1 VTAASS
7 TPATLADY
15 LGSKACPAG
24 LSEVL
29 LASANACI
37 EISRL
42 VRRGGLAGALGA
54 AAGENVQG
62 EVQKALDVLA
72 NDILL
77 KAAKDC
83 PRIAAC
89 ASEELDHAI
98 VMNADGDHLLLFDPL
113 DGSSNIDVN
122 APIGTI
128 LSVLHRGAHETL
140 DDEAFLQSGRLQL
153 AAAYAVYG
161 PQTIF
166 VVTLGEGVAA
176 FTLDPESG
184 AFLMTTDSLK
194 VPGAAQEFAI
204 NMANMRHWRLGVRT
218 YIEECLAG
226 ATGARGKN
234 FNMRWLAAMVGDMHR
249 VLTRGGVFLY
259 PWDDREPS
267 RPGKLRLMYE
277 ANPFAMLVEAAGGR
291 AVDEVGEILDVVPT
305 ALHQRTSVVMG
316 AREEVERVLSLSARV
331 SG

>member
-1 VTAASS
+1 
-7 TPATLADY
+7 
-15 LGSKACPAG
+15 
-24 LSEVL
+24 LSDVL
-29 LASANACI
+29 LASANACV

-77 KAAKDC
+77 KAATAC

-98 VMNADGDHLLLFDPL
+98 VMNAEGDHLLLFDPL

-128 LSVLHRGAHETL
+128 LSVLPRRADGAL
-140 DDEAFLQSGRLQL
+140 GDDAFLQSGRLQL

-161 PQTIF
+161 PQTLF

-176 FTLDPESG
+176 FTLDPESDT
-184 AFLMTTDSLK
+184 FLMTTNALK
-194 VPGAAQEFAI
+194 IPEAAQEFAI
-204 NMANMRHWRLGVRT
+204 NMANMRHWRSGVRT

-226 ATGARGKN
+226 ALGPRGKN

-291 AVDEVGEILDVVPT
+291 AIDEVGDILDVAPT

-316 AREEVERVLSLSARV
+316 AREEVERVLSLRAEAP
-331 SG
+331 G

>member
-1 VTAASS
+1 MCLQT
-7 TPATLADY
+7 TF
-15 LGSKACPAG
+15 
-24 LSEVL
+24 
-29 LASANACI
+29 
-37 EISRL
+37 
-42 VRRGGLAGALGA
+42 
-54 AAGENVQG
+54 
-62 EVQKALDVLA
+62 
-72 NDILL
+72 LL
-77 KAAKDC
+77 KAAKAC

-98 VMNADGDHLLLFDPL
+98 VMNAEGDHLLLFDPL

-128 LSVLHRGAHETL
+128 LSVLPRAGHGAL
-140 DDEAFLQSGRLQL
+140 GDEGFLQTGRLQL
-153 AAAYAVYG
+153 AAGYAVYG

-176 FTLDPESG
+176 FTLDPESDT
-184 AFLMTTDSLK
+184 FLMTTAVLK
-194 VPGAAQEFAI
+194 IPEATQEFAI
-204 NMANMRHWRLGVRT
+204 NMANSRHWRLGVRN
-218 YIEECLAG
+218 YIDECLAG
-226 ATGARGKN
+226 APGARGKN

-291 AVDEVGEILDVVPT
+291 AVDEVGDILDVAPT

-316 AREEVERVLSLSARV
+316 AREEVERVLALSAQV